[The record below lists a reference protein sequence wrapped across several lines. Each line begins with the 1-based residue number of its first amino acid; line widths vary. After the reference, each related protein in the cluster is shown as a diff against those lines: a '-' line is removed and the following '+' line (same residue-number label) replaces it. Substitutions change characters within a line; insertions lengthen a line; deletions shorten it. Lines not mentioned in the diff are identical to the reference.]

1 MNPVPRLSREELD
14 RRLRAPGKRVVA
26 VGARPLKTR
35 ALFRAYPTLLAMVIS
50 ATAAVG
56 LSLTSFA
63 AMVGVGATAS
73 LMPDVATAGFAH
85 TRPSDTPPMD
95 AVHAVALHR
104 HVPAIAGVTTGLFEI
119 TVQDPLEAFGLPSA
133 STPAVASTDPFSGR
147 PVVDVPE
154 DGNLGP
160 WLLEHKDPFLA
171 LATTIESIQTH
182 PYWDGG
188 GLNVGMGYCITQR
201 RIERGDEVVKKDL
214 EAAGLDNATV
224 TLLMGHDRRAQKAV
238 TLTRPEA
245 LRLLE
250 RVRGEYEDI
259 ARTNLGAD
267 TFDALPENRK
277 AALTWLA
284 YNTGPKGFPQFRRL
298 MSAVKNGQ
306 HAEALNHITPW
317 YSEGGKLVPNI
328 RAGSL
333 LMGAYGSEKGL
344 RHTVEHP
351 ADIEEAGRTGASPV
365 DRADP
370 DWNPKA
376 RHPKGKAGNP
386 APAASPATNAPAHHG
401 SKVGLAMLDLT
412 EGLQARLDQRRNLS
426 GAPAVANPPRL
437 GSPA

>member
-1 MNPVPRLSREELD
+1 
-14 RRLRAPGKRVVA
+14 
-26 VGARPLKTR
+26 
-35 ALFRAYPTLLAMVIS
+35 MVIS

-56 LSLTSFA
+56 LSLTSLA
-63 AMVGVGATAS
+63 AVVGVGATAS

-85 TRPSDTPPMD
+85 IAHTTPLGAPGFEALRTDGIRTDTLQ
-95 AVHAVALHR
+95 ASARHA
-104 HVPAIAGVTTGLFEI
+104 HVPAIAGVTTDLFQV
-119 TVQDPLEAFGLPSA
+119 TVEDPLEAFGLPA
-133 STPAVASTDPFSGR
+133 APKPVTLVDPLAGLTDA
-147 PVVDVPE
+147 DVPE
-154 DGNLGP
+154 DGKLGP

-171 LATTIESIQTH
+171 LATTIESIQPH

-224 TLLMGHDRRAQKAV
+224 TLLMGHDRHAQKSV

-250 RVRGEYEDI
+250 RVRGEYQDI

-284 YNTGPKGFPQFRRL
+284 YNTGPKGFPQFHRL

-317 YSEGGKLVPNI
+317 YSDGGQLVPNT

-344 RHTVEHP
+344 RHTVENP
-351 ADIEEAGRTGASPV
+351 ADIEDAARTGVSPV

-376 RHPKGKAGNP
+376 RHPKAGKAGTHA
-386 APAASPATNAPAHHG
+386 APASPGTNAPAHHA
-401 SKVGLAMLDLT
+401 KMGLAMLDLT
-412 EGLQARLDQRRNLS
+412 EGLQTRLDQRRTLS
-426 GAPAVANPPRL
+426 GAPAVPNPPRL
-437 GSPA
+437 GSPV